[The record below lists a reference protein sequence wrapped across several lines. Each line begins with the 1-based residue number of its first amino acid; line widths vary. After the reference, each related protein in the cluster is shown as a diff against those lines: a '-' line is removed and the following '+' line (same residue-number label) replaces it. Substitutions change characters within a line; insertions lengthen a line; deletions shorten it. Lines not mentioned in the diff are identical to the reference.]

1 MQAPLYK
8 THYAAL
14 GLNAKLAF
22 TCHNFEPQGR
32 DSMESL
38 DACGIE
44 FKGPVQ
50 LDDFQDNI
58 CADQINV
65 LKVRKSSEFVAKVVT
80 CQTKEHVKKYLSLGL
95 RAQGGL
101 VHSDFITTVSPT
113 YAKEVLTPEVR
124 NTWFT

>member
-1 MQAPLYK
+1 
-8 THYAAL
+8 
-14 GLNAKLAF
+14 
-22 TCHNFEPQGR
+22 
-32 DSMESL
+32 MESL

-44 FKGPVQ
+44 FTGPVQ
-50 LDDFQDNI
+50 LDDFQDNR

-65 LKVRKSSEFVAKVVT
+65 LKVRKVAHDCSKDDHMSD
-80 CQTKEHVKKYLSLGL
+80 KRAGNKYLGLGL

-124 NTWFT
+124 NTLGYL